1 MHLHHIG
8 IGVKD
13 LDKTI
18 AFYRDVLGFT
28 LEKKIEW
35 EKSGLK
41 AALFSTGESKL
52 EFIQAVKPTGRVA
65 LSLEKVTQE
74 KDGMVHHLCFAVE
87 DIDGA
92 VKSLVAKKVKMIDG
106 TPRATAGGRIAW
118 LAEEAADGF
127 MIELCDEHYQVT

>member
-1 MHLHHIG
+1 MYLHHIG
-8 IGVKD
+8 IGVSD

-18 AFYRDVLGFT
+18 AFYQDIMGFT
-28 LEKKIEW
+28 LEKKIDW

-41 AALFSTGESKL
+41 AALFSSGESKL

-65 LSLEKVTQE
+65 LSLEKATQE

-92 VKSLVAKKVKMIDG
+92 VKNLVAKKVQMIDEI
-106 TPRATAGGRIAW
+106 PRATAGGRIAW

-127 MIELCDEHYQVT
+127 MIELCDEDYKVT